1 MHLHPQGPRDGDQL
15 IVGDHPIAAL
25 DLRNLR
31 LIHFDAE
38 TRQTAHHVFLRN
50 LRTGRDSQAVD
61 VFAGDV
67 ASFASRIQGA
77 LEGAPILLLFP
88 ARIIL
93 YQNNRTLLIVSSKNQ
108 PLSILC
114 VDNHTLV
121 GDALAKVFRTAGYVV
136 ERAED
141 GESAW
146 TKLTQA
152 PGHFDVLVTDHEMPR
167 LDGVGLVT
175 RLREVGFAGRVIVYS
190 AALSGADTERYRELG
205 VDAIVVKSPDAAR
218 LLAIVQAFNRES

>member
-1 MHLHPQGPRDGDQL
+1 M
-15 IVGDHPIAAL
+15 
-25 DLRNLR
+25 
-31 LIHFDAE
+31 
-38 TRQTAHHVFLRN
+38 
-50 LRTGRDSQAVD
+50 
-61 VFAGDV
+61 
-67 ASFASRIQGA
+67 
-77 LEGAPILLLFP
+77 
-88 ARIIL
+88 
-93 YQNNRTLLIVSSKNQ
+93 SSKNQ

>member
-1 MHLHPQGPRDGDQL
+1 MHLHPQGSRDRDQFV
-15 IVGDHPIAAL
+15 VGDYPIAAF

-31 LIHFDAE
+31 LVHFDAQ
-38 TRQTAHHVFLRN
+38 TRQTANHVLLRN

-93 YQNNRTLLIVSSKNQ
+93 YQNNRALLIVSSKNQ

-114 VDNHTLV
+114 VDDHTLV
-121 GDALAKVFRTAGYVV
+121 GDALTKVFRTAGYVV

-146 TKLTQA
+146 SQLTQH
-152 PGHFDVLVTDHEMPR
+152 PGSFDVLVTDHEMPR
-167 LDGVGLVT
+167 LDGIGLVT
-175 RLREVGFAGRVIVYS
+175 RLRKVGFACRIIVYS
-190 AALSGADTERYRELG
+190 AALSEADTERYRELG
-205 VDAIVVKSPDAAR
+205 VDAIVVKAPDAAR
-218 LLAIVQAFNRES
+218 LLAVVEAFHRES